1 MMMQQASLGLKIV
14 HTIIT
19 AWKWSTE
26 AERSSYNTKIMVFV
40 NTGLLA
46 ATVSTLGT
54 YHCTQTTFY

>member
-26 AERSSYNTKIMVFV
+26 AEGPLITQRLWSLSTW
-40 NTGLLA
+40 LA